1 MIAHLLWLQFA
12 LLYLPLLAASLAIY
26 GADFEHASGDLY
38 LWTPAVVAALHFVLR
53 AFGRPL
59 ARREVAGPILI
70 ACAVVVAIA
79 YRPLHMSWWDERS
92 TQQAVRVLLVGVA
105 SVTAAAIGAFR
116 VADQGGPR
124 AGRSARAVLALAA
137 AGCTTLLYPLMPLL
151 TLAVM
156 YAAGAAASDRDD
168 APPAPR
174 PHLTP
179 FGGRHRYALLLFAL
193 ELSLPLWDLQTDA
206 RWGAFYGAGLA
217 GFALGVLATRR
228 FPVTAAL
235 LPALGAL
242 AVAASVVDS
251 RLVVCPFTTVLVGAA
266 AGWVAFP
273 VLDADP
279 RDGRPAGLRWITPL
293 WILGF
298 VMGFAL
304 SGNRAFLELRALLW
318 LPFLL
323 RWIPLPRAAR
333 TS

>member
-1 MIAHLLWLQFA
+1 MISHLLWLQFT

-26 GADFEHASGDLY
+26 GADFEHPSGDLY
-38 LWTPAVVAALHFVLR
+38 LWTPAIVAALHFVLR

-59 ARREVAGPILI
+59 ARREIAGPVLI

-92 TQQAVRVLLVGVA
+92 TQQALRVLAVGVA

-116 VADQGGPR
+116 VTDEGGPR
-124 AGRSARAVLALAA
+124 AGRAAVAVLAMAA

-151 TLAVM
+151 SLAPIF
-156 YAAGAAASDRDD
+156 AAGAAAKERDD

-174 PHLTP
+174 AHVTP
-179 FGGRHRYALLLFAL
+179 FGGWHRYALLLFVL

-206 RWGAFYGAGLA
+206 RWGAFYGVALA
-217 GFALGVLATRR
+217 GFALGLHATRR
-228 FPVTAAL
+228 FPVAAVC
-235 LPALGAL
+235 LPALGAV

-251 RLVVCPFTTVLVGAA
+251 RLVVCPATSAVVGAA

-273 VLDADP
+273 VLDAAP
-279 RDGRPAGLRWITPL
+279 RDARPACLRWITPL
-293 WILGF
+293 WILAF

-318 LPFLL
+318 LPFAL
-323 RWIPLPRAAR
+323 RWIPLPRSAR
-333 TS
+333 TA